1 MSLLVDV
8 ALARHHRFGHIL
20 LASSVRV
27 RTLLLFIL
35 GDGPGA
41 STVLLCFTAD
51 NRSIRQTSTSE

>member
-51 NRSIRQTSTSE
+51 NRSIR